1 MTALALR
8 LAEQLAMYFVSL
20 ARVFGVF
27 AGFQLKNAAEKCA
40 GNFLT
45 ILHSRGNIFDGKIT
59 S

>member
-45 ILHSRGNIFDGKIT
+45 ILHSRGNIFDGE
-59 S
+59 